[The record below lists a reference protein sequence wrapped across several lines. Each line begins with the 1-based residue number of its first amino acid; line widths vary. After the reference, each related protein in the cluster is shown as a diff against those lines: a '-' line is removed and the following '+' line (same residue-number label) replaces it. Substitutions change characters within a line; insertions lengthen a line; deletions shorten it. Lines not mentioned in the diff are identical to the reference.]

1 MLWSQ
6 DTPAPMS
13 LRSTKETES
22 GKTLAASR
30 DESAE
35 KLTEQRLRILLDVNN
50 AIVTKLSQDELL
62 RAVCTALQGVLPFN
76 RSAITLYVP
85 ERDTLRIF
93 AQNDEYSS
101 EFFSVGRELDR
112 MDSHAGWAF
121 DHQRPLIRRNLDK
134 ESESSTERLLAQQGV
149 RSICVAPLIIAGK
162 SIGTLNLA
170 SNQADQYS
178 NADGELLQEVANQ
191 VALAVENTQAY
202 EEIRALHA
210 KLEKENVYLREEI
223 RSEHDFREIVGG
235 SAPLREVL
243 ERVERVAPLDTTV
256 LIYGETGTGKELIA
270 RAIHD
275 RSNRKNRPLVKL
287 NCSAI
292 SAGLVESELFG
303 HMRGAFTG
311 ALERHIGRFELADG
325 GTLFLDEVSELALE
339 TQVKLLRVLQE
350 GEFEPVGSNKTIQVN
365 VRNIAATNRNLE
377 ELVTAGRFRSD
388 LFYRLNVFP
397 LELPP
402 LRDRRSDIPQLVM
415 FFLERFA
422 NKFGKKID
430 TVQKETMDLLMDYD
444 WPGNIRELQ
453 NIIERAV
460 VLATRPVLFVDPAF
474 LPRSSTPGELRQ
486 ASSGV
491 PPRPDSH
498 TTGNHARLA
507 EASFPSL
514 EQVERNHI
522 LAALNRSGGVIDGPK
537 GAARILNLHPNT
549 LRSKM
554 NKLGIDRRH
563 HDIS

>member
-1 MLWSQ
+1 MGTDVMRLADRRRKKSQ
-6 DTPAPMS
+6 RAPAV
-13 LRSTKETES
+13 
-22 GKTLAASR
+22 SR
-30 DESAE
+30 DASSAESAE
-35 KLTEQRLRILLDVNN
+35 QRIRILLEVNN
-50 AIVTKLSQDELL
+50 SIITKLSQDELL
-62 RAVCTALQGVLPFN
+62 RAVCAALQGVLPFS

-85 ERDTLRIF
+85 EHDTLRIF
-93 AQNDEYSS
+93 AQNDEYASD
-101 EFFSVGRELDR
+101 FFEVGRELDR
-112 MDSHAGWAF
+112 RDSHAGWAF
-121 DHQRPLIRRNLDK
+121 DHRRPLIRRNLDK
-134 ESESSTERLLAQQGV
+134 ESQSSTERLLAEQGV

-170 SNQADQYS
+170 SNKADEYS
-178 NADGELLQEVANQ
+178 DADGELLQEVANQ
-191 VALAVENTQAY
+191 VALAVENMKAY

-210 KLEKENVYLREEI
+210 RLEKENVYLREEI
-223 RSEHDFREIVGG
+223 RSEHNFREIIGN

-243 ERVERVAPLDTTV
+243 EKAERVAPLDSTV

-275 RSNRKNRPLVKL
+275 CSNRKNRPLVKL

-325 GTLFLDEVSELALE
+325 GTLFLDEVSELPLE

-365 VRNIAATNRNLE
+365 VRIIAATNRNLE
-377 ELVTAGRFRSD
+377 ECVAAGRFRSD

-402 LRDRRSDIPQLVM
+402 LRNRRSDIPQLVS
-415 FFLERFA
+415 FFLQRFA
-422 NKFGKKID
+422 NKFGRNID
-430 TVQKETMDLLMDYD
+430 AAQKETMDLLMDYG

-460 VLATRPVLFVDPAF
+460 VLAAGPVLSVDPAF
-474 LPRSSTPGELRQ
+474 LPRSSAPGDLRH
-486 ASSGV
+486 ASSAK
-491 PPRPDSH
+491 PPKPDPCIAENRARP
-498 TTGNHARLA
+498 TET
-507 EASFPSL
+507 SFPSL
-514 EQVERNHI
+514 EQMERNHI
-522 LAALNRSGGVIDGPK
+522 LAALNRSAGVIDGPK
-537 GAARILNLHPNT
+537 GAAKILNLHPNT

-554 NKLGIDRRH
+554 SKLGIDRRR

>member
-1 MLWSQ
+1 MKSI
-6 DTPAPMS
+6 DGKEKKSPRAPAD
-13 LRSTKETES
+13 
-22 GKTLAASR
+22 SR
-30 DESAE
+30 KAGSAESA
-35 KLTEQRLRILLDVNN
+35 EQRLRILLEVNN
-50 AIVTKLSQDELL
+50 SIITKLSQRELL
-62 RAVCTALQGVLPFN
+62 LTVCAALKGVLPFN

-93 AQNDEYSS
+93 AQNDEYAS

-112 MDSHAGWAF
+112 RDSHAGWAF
-121 DHQRPLIRRNLDK
+121 DHQRTLIRRNLEK
-134 ESESSTERLLAQQGV
+134 ESDSFTERLLAKQGV
-149 RSICVAPLIIAGK
+149 RSICVAPLIVAGK

-170 SNQADQYS
+170 SNRADEYS
-178 NADGELLQEVANQ
+178 NGDGELLQEVANQ
-191 VALAVENTQAY
+191 VALAVENMKAY

-223 RSEHDFREIVGG
+223 RSEHNFREIVGD

-243 ERVERVAPLDTTV
+243 EKAERVAPLDSTV

-275 RSNRKNRPLVKL
+275 CSYRKNHSLVKL

-311 ALERHIGRFELADG
+311 AVERHIGRFELADG
-325 GTLFLDEVSELALE
+325 GTLFLDEVSELPLE

-350 GEFEPVGSNKTIQVN
+350 GEFEPVGSTKTIQVN
-365 VRNIAATNRNLE
+365 VRIIAATNRNLE
-377 ELVTAGRFRSD
+377 ECMAVGRFRSD

-402 LRDRRSDIPQLVM
+402 LRDRRSDIPELAN
-415 FFLERFA
+415 FFLQRFA
-422 NKFGKKID
+422 NKFGRKI
-430 TVQKETMDLLMDYD
+430 QAPAKETMDLLMNYS

-460 VLATRPVLFVDPAF
+460 VLATGPVLSVDPAF
-474 LPRSSTPGELRQ
+474 LPRTPPV
-486 ASSGV
+486 GV
-491 PPRPDSH
+491 PRQTSPVAPPAADP
-498 TTGNHARLA
+498 LVA
-507 EASFPSL
+507 ENAGRSAETSFPSL
-514 EQVERNHI
+514 EHMERNHI
-522 LAALNRSGGVIDGPK
+522 LAALKRSAGVIDGPR

-549 LRSKM
+549 LRSRM
-554 NKLGIDRRH
+554 SKLGVNRRR

>member
-1 MLWSQ
+1 
-6 DTPAPMS
+6 
-13 LRSTKETES
+13 
-22 GKTLAASR
+22 
-30 DESAE
+30 
-35 KLTEQRLRILLDVNN
+35 
-50 AIVTKLSQDELL
+50 LL
-62 RAVCTALQGVLPFN
+62 RAVCAALEGVLPFS

-93 AQNDEYSS
+93 AQNDEHAS
-101 EFFSVGRELDR
+101 EFFEVGRELDR
-112 MDSHAGWAF
+112 SDSHAGWAF

-134 ESESSTERLLAQQGV
+134 ERESSTERLLAEQGV
-149 RSICVAPLIIAGK
+149 RSICVAPLIVAGK

-170 SNQADQYS
+170 SNKPDEYS
-178 NADGELLQEVANQ
+178 IADGELLQEVANQ
-191 VALAVENTQAY
+191 VALAVENMKAY
-202 EEIRALHA
+202 EEIRSLHA

-223 RSEHDFREIVGG
+223 RSEHNFREIVGSSG
-235 SAPLREVL
+235 ALREVL
-243 ERVERVAPLDTTV
+243 EKAERVAPLDSTV

-275 RSNRKNRPLVKL
+275 CSKRKTRPLVKL

-303 HMRGAFTG
+303 HKRGAFTG

-325 GTLFLDEVSELALE
+325 GTLFLDEIGELPLE

-350 GEFEPVGSNKTIQVN
+350 GEFEPVGSNKTIHVD
-365 VRNIAATNRNLE
+365 VRIIAATNRNLE
-377 ELVTAGRFRSD
+377 ECVAAGRFRSD

-402 LRDRRSDIPQLVM
+402 LRNRRSDIPQLVS
-415 FFLERFA
+415 FFLQRFA
-422 NKFGKKID
+422 NKFGRKID
-430 TVQKETMDLLMDYD
+430 GAQKDTIDLLMDYP

-453 NIIERAV
+453 NVIERAV
-460 VLATRPVLFVDPAF
+460 VLASGPVLAVDPAF
-474 LPRSSTPGELRQ
+474 LPKALGVGDLRQPSPGARPTAEPSVTEDGAKSST
-486 ASSGV
+486 AS
-491 PPRPDSH
+491 
-498 TTGNHARLA
+498 L
-507 EASFPSL
+507 PSL

-522 LAALNRSGGVIDGPK
+522 LAALDRSGGVIDGPK

-554 NKLGIDRRH
+554 SKLGIHRRR

>member
-1 MLWSQ
+1 MRPRNAKEKKSRR
-6 DTPAPMS
+6 TPTVS
-13 LRSTKETES
+13 RE
-22 GKTLAASR
+22 ASSA
-30 DESAE
+30 ESAE
-35 KLTEQRLRILLDVNN
+35 QRVRILLQVNN
-50 AIVTKLSQDELL
+50 SIITKLSESELL
-62 RAVCTALQGVLPFN
+62 RAVCAALKGVLPFN

-85 ERDTLRIF
+85 EHDTLRIF
-93 AQNDEYSS
+93 AQNDEYAS

-112 MDSHAGWAF
+112 RDSHAGWAF
-121 DHQRPLIRRNLDK
+121 DQQRPLIRRNLDR
-134 ESESSTERLLAQQGV
+134 ESESSTERLLAEQGV
-149 RSICVAPLIIAGK
+149 RSICVAPLIVAGK

-170 SNQADQYS
+170 SNKADEYS
-178 NADGELLQEVANQ
+178 DADGELLQEVANQ
-191 VALAVENTQAY
+191 VALAVENMKAY

-223 RSEHDFREIVGG
+223 RSEHNFREIVGS
-235 SAPLREVL
+235 SAALREVL
-243 ERVERVAPLDTTV
+243 EKVERVAPLDTTV

-275 RSNRKNRPLVKL
+275 CSNRKNRPLVKL

-325 GTLFLDEVSELALE
+325 GTLFLDEVSELPLE

-350 GEFEPVGSNKTIQVN
+350 GEFEPVGSNKTIHVN
-365 VRNIAATNRNLE
+365 VRIIAATNRNLE
-377 ELVTAGRFRSD
+377 ECVAAGRFRSD

-402 LRDRRSDIPQLVM
+402 LRNRRSDIPQLVG
-415 FFLERFA
+415 FFLQRFA
-422 NKFGKKID
+422 NKFGRKID
-430 TVQKETMDLLMDYD
+430 SVQKETMDLLIEYP

-460 VLATRPVLFVDPAF
+460 VLAAGPVLSVDPAF
-474 LPRSSTPGELRQ
+474 LPRTPALSDHSHVSS
-486 ASSGV
+486 AK
-491 PPRPDSH
+491 PPKADPPI
-498 TTGNHARLA
+498 A
-507 EASFPSL
+507 ENSTDRRKLSFPSL
-514 EQVERNHI
+514 EHMERDHI
-522 LAALNRSGGVIDGPK
+522 LAALNRTAGVIDGPK

-549 LRSKM
+549 LRSRM
-554 NKLGIDRRH
+554 TKLGIDRRR

>member
-1 MLWSQ
+1 MRPRNGKEKKSRQ
-6 DTPAPMS
+6 APAV
-13 LRSTKETES
+13 
-22 GKTLAASR
+22 SR
-30 DESAE
+30 DASSAGSAE
-35 KLTEQRLRILLDVNN
+35 ERLRILLEVNN
-50 AIVTKLSQDELL
+50 SIITKLSQDELL
-62 RAVCTALQGVLPFN
+62 RAICAALQGVLPFN

-93 AQNDEYSS
+93 AQNDEYVS

-112 MDSHAGWAF
+112 SDSHAGWAF

-134 ESESSTERLLAQQGV
+134 ESESFTERLLAEQGV
-149 RSICVAPLIIAGK
+149 RSICVAPLIVAGK

-170 SNQADQYS
+170 SNGADEYS
-178 NADGELLQEVANQ
+178 DADGELLQEVANQ
-191 VALAVENTQAY
+191 VALAVENMKAY

-210 KLEKENVYLREEI
+210 RLEKENVYLREEI
-223 RSEHDFREIVGG
+223 RSEHNFREMVGS
-235 SAPLREVL
+235 SAPLREVI
-243 ERVERVAPLDTTV
+243 EKAERVAPLDSTV

-275 RSNRKNRPLVKL
+275 CSTRKNRALVKL

-303 HMRGAFTG
+303 HMKGAFTG

-325 GTLFLDEVSELALE
+325 GTLFLDEVCELSLE

-365 VRNIAATNRNLE
+365 VRIIAATNRKLE
-377 ELVTAGRFRSD
+377 ECVAAGRFRSD

-402 LRDRRSDIPQLVM
+402 LRDRRSDIPQLVS
-415 FFLERFA
+415 FFLHRFA
-422 NKFGKKID
+422 NKFGRKID
-430 TVQKETMDLLMDYD
+430 AAEKETMDVLMAYP

-460 VLATRPVLFVDPAF
+460 VLSTGPALSVDPAF
-474 LPRSSTPGELRQ
+474 LPKTSASDDLRRTPSVVHP
-486 ASSGV
+486 AA
-491 PPRPDSH
+491 DSH
-498 TTGNHARLA
+498 VMENRARSA
-507 EASFPSL
+507 ETSFPSL
-514 EQVERNHI
+514 EQMERNHI
-522 LAALNRSGGVIDGPK
+522 LAALDRTAGVIDGPK
-537 GAARILNLHPNT
+537 GAAKILNLHANT

-554 NKLGIDRRH
+554 TKLGIDRRRH
-563 HDIS
+563 GMS

>member
-1 MLWSQ
+1 MGSDLMMQ
-6 DTPAPMS
+6 TDGRDKKS
-13 LRSTKETES
+13 LRATTV
-22 GKTLAASR
+22 SR
-30 DESAE
+30 DASSAESAE
-35 KLTEQRLRILLDVNN
+35 QRIRILLEVNN
-50 AIVTKLSQDELL
+50 SIITKLSQDELL
-62 RAVCTALQGVLPFN
+62 RAVCAALQGVLPFN

-85 ERDTLRIF
+85 EHDTLRIF
-93 AQNDEYSS
+93 AQNDEYAS
-101 EFFSVGRELDR
+101 EFFEVGRELDR
-112 MDSHAGWAF
+112 RDSHAGWAF
-121 DHQRPLIRRNLDK
+121 DHRRPLIRRNLDK
-134 ESESSTERLLAQQGV
+134 ESESSTERLLAEQGV
-149 RSICVAPLIIAGK
+149 RSICVAPLILAGK

-170 SNQADQYS
+170 SNKADEYS

-191 VALAVENTQAY
+191 VALAVENMKAY

-210 KLEKENVYLREEI
+210 RLEKENVYLREEI
-223 RSEHDFREIVGG
+223 RSEHNFREIIGN

-243 ERVERVAPLDTTV
+243 EKAERVAPLDSTV

-275 RSNRKNRPLVKL
+275 CSNRKNRPLVKL

-325 GTLFLDEVSELALE
+325 GTLFLDEVSELPLE

-365 VRNIAATNRNLE
+365 VRIIAATNRSLE
-377 ELVTAGRFRSD
+377 ECVAAGRFRSD

-402 LRDRRSDIPQLVM
+402 LRNRRSDIPQLVS
-415 FFLERFA
+415 FFLQRFA
-422 NKFGKKID
+422 NKFGRKID
-430 TVQKETMDLLMDYD
+430 AAQNETMDLLMDYG

-460 VLATRPVLFVDPAF
+460 VLATGPVLSVDPAF
-474 LPRSSTPGELRQ
+474 LPRTAAPGDLLHAPAAKPPIADPRIAENIPRSTE
-486 ASSGV
+486 
-491 PPRPDSH
+491 
-498 TTGNHARLA
+498 T
-507 EASFPSL
+507 SFPSL
-514 EQVERNHI
+514 EQMERSHI
-522 LAALNRSGGVIDGPK
+522 LAALNRSAGVIDGPK
-537 GAARILNLHPNT
+537 GAAKILNLHPNT

-554 NKLGIDRRH
+554 DKLGIDRKR

>member
-1 MLWSQ
+1 MKSI
-6 DTPAPMS
+6 DGKEKKSPRAPAD
-13 LRSTKETES
+13 
-22 GKTLAASR
+22 SR
-30 DESAE
+30 KAGSAESA
-35 KLTEQRLRILLDVNN
+35 EQRLRILLEVNN
-50 AIVTKLSQDELL
+50 SIITKLSQRELL
-62 RAVCTALQGVLPFN
+62 LTVCAALKGVLPFN

-93 AQNDEYSS
+93 AQNDEYAS

-112 MDSHAGWAF
+112 RDSHAGWAF
-121 DHQRPLIRRNLDK
+121 DHQRTLIRRNLEK
-134 ESESSTERLLAQQGV
+134 ESDSFTERLLAKQGV
-149 RSICVAPLIIAGK
+149 RSICVAPLIVAGK

-170 SNQADQYS
+170 SNRADEYS
-178 NADGELLQEVANQ
+178 NGDGELLQEVANQ
-191 VALAVENTQAY
+191 VALAVENMKAY

-223 RSEHDFREIVGG
+223 RSEHNFREIVGD

-243 ERVERVAPLDTTV
+243 EKAERVAPLDSTV

-275 RSNRKNRPLVKL
+275 CSYRKNHSLVKL

-311 ALERHIGRFELADG
+311 AVERHIGRFELADG
-325 GTLFLDEVSELALE
+325 GTLFLDEVSELPLE

-350 GEFEPVGSNKTIQVN
+350 GEFEPVGSTKTIQVN
-365 VRNIAATNRNLE
+365 VRIIAATNRNLQE
-377 ELVTAGRFRSD
+377 SVAAGRFRSD

-402 LRDRRSDIPQLVM
+402 LRDRRSDIPELAN
-415 FFLERFA
+415 FFLQRFA
-422 NKFGKKID
+422 NKFGRKI
-430 TVQKETMDLLMDYD
+430 QAPAKETMDLLMNYS

-460 VLATRPVLFVDPAF
+460 VLATGPVLSVDPAF
-474 LPRSSTPGELRQ
+474 LPRTPPV
-486 ASSGV
+486 GV
-491 PPRPDSH
+491 PRQTSPVAPPAADP
-498 TTGNHARLA
+498 LVA
-507 EASFPSL
+507 ENAGRSAETSFPSL
-514 EQVERNHI
+514 EQMERNHI
-522 LAALNRSGGVIDGPK
+522 LAALKRSAGVIDGPR

-549 LRSKM
+549 LRSRM
-554 NKLGIDRRH
+554 SKLGVNRRR

>member
-1 MLWSQ
+1 MRPRNGGEKKSGR
-6 DTPAPMS
+6 TPTVS
-13 LRSTKETES
+13 RE
-22 GKTLAASR
+22 ASSA
-30 DESAE
+30 ESAE
-35 KLTEQRLRILLDVNN
+35 QRVRILLEVNN
-50 AIVTKLSQDELL
+50 SIITKLSQGELL
-62 RAVCTALQGVLPFN
+62 RAVCAALQGVLPFN

-93 AQNDEYSS
+93 AQNDEYAS
-101 EFFSVGRELDR
+101 EFFSIGRELDR
-112 MDSHAGWAF
+112 RDSHAGWAF
-121 DHQRPLIRRNLDK
+121 DQQRPLVRRNLDR
-134 ESESSTERLLAQQGV
+134 ESESSTERLLAEQGV

-162 SIGTLNLA
+162 SMGTLNLA
-170 SNQADQYS
+170 SNKADEYS
-178 NADGELLQEVANQ
+178 DADGELLQEVANQ
-191 VALAVENTQAY
+191 VALAVENMKAY

-223 RSEHDFREIVGG
+223 RSEHNFREIVGT
-235 SAPLREVL
+235 SANLREVL
-243 ERVERVAPLDTTV
+243 ENVERVAPLDSTV

-275 RSNRKNRPLVKL
+275 CSNRKNRPLVKL

-325 GTLFLDEVSELALE
+325 GTLFLDEVSELPLE

-350 GEFEPVGSNKTIQVN
+350 GEFEPVGSNKTIHVN
-365 VRNIAATNRNLE
+365 VRIIAATNRNLE
-377 ELVTAGRFRSD
+377 ECVAAGRFRSD

-402 LRDRRSDIPQLVM
+402 LRNRRSDIPQLVG
-415 FFLERFA
+415 FFLQRFA
-422 NKFGKKID
+422 NKFGRKIHS
-430 TVQKETMDLLMDYD
+430 VQKETMDLLMEYP

-460 VLATRPVLFVDPAF
+460 VLASGLVLSVDPAF
-474 LPRSSTPGELRQ
+474 LPRTPALGDLSHVSSAKLPK
-486 ASSGV
+486 AD
-491 PPRPDSH
+491 PPIAENS
-498 TTGNHARLA
+498 ARSTETL
-507 EASFPSL
+507 FPSL
-514 EQVERNHI
+514 EHMERDHI
-522 LAALNRSGGVIDGPK
+522 LAALNRTAGVIDGPK

-554 NKLGIDRRH
+554 SKLGIDRKR

>member
-1 MLWSQ
+1 MKSI
-6 DTPAPMS
+6 DGKEKKSPRAPADS
-13 LRSTKETES
+13 RK
-22 GKTLAASR
+22 ASSV
-30 DESAE
+30 ESA
-35 KLTEQRLRILLDVNN
+35 EQRLRILLEVNN
-50 AIVTKLSQDELL
+50 SIITKLSQRELL
-62 RAVCTALQGVLPFN
+62 LTVCAALKGVLPFN

-93 AQNDEYSS
+93 AQNDEYAS

-112 MDSHAGWAF
+112 RDSHAGWAF
-121 DHQRPLIRRNLDK
+121 DHQRPLIRRNLEK
-134 ESESSTERLLAQQGV
+134 ESESSTERLLAKQGV
-149 RSICVAPLIIAGK
+149 RSICVAPLIVAGK

-170 SNQADQYS
+170 SNRADEYS
-178 NADGELLQEVANQ
+178 NGDGELLQEVANQ
-191 VALAVENTQAY
+191 VALAVENMKAY

-223 RSEHDFREIVGG
+223 RSEHNFREIVGD

-243 ERVERVAPLDTTV
+243 EKAERVAPLDSTV

-275 RSNRKNRPLVKL
+275 CSYRKNHSLVKL

-311 ALERHIGRFELADG
+311 AVERHIGRFELADG
-325 GTLFLDEVSELALE
+325 GTLFLDEVSELPLE

-350 GEFEPVGSNKTIQVN
+350 GEFEPVGSTKTIQVN
-365 VRNIAATNRNLE
+365 VRIIAATNRNLQE
-377 ELVTAGRFRSD
+377 SVAAGRFRSD

-402 LRDRRSDIPQLVM
+402 LRDRRSDIPELAN
-415 FFLERFA
+415 FFLQRFA
-422 NKFGKKID
+422 NKFGRKI
-430 TVQKETMDLLMDYD
+430 QAPAKETMDLLMNYS

-460 VLATRPVLFVDPAF
+460 VLATGPVLSVDPAF
-474 LPRSSTPGELRQ
+474 LPRTPPV
-486 ASSGV
+486 GV
-491 PPRPDSH
+491 PRQTSPVAPPAADP
-498 TTGNHARLA
+498 LVA
-507 EASFPSL
+507 ENAGRSAETSFPSL
-514 EQVERNHI
+514 EHMERNHI
-522 LAALNRSGGVIDGPK
+522 LAALKRSAGVIDGPR

-549 LRSKM
+549 LRSRM
-554 NKLGIDRRH
+554 SKLGVNRRR